1 MSKLF
6 SKISIFTFC
15 FLTFKVA
22 AFAQKDTSEYVPISA
37 FIDLDSFVVT
47 ATRKGF
53 DVDDFIELVRNDKS
67 FFLAFHNLRF
77 VDVAFENN
85 IQLFDKKGKT
95 KASYQSIS
103 KQTSDGRCREMQNFD
118 EEVTGNYFKRKKKY
132 RYYTATLYDRVF
144 FTNGRVCEDPN
155 ATTWQEGKSG
165 IEKHISELKKLIFS
179 PGEKADV
186 PLIGNK
192 TAIFEPKMRKY
203 YNYSI
208 TSKPYLNGA
217 DCYVFTAKVKDE
229 FQNKK
234 EGKTIIKYLETYFE
248 KETFQVLARNYQL
261 AASTTFYDF
270 NVTMRVKLTKVGD
283 KYFPE
288 TVEYDGQWDIPLKK
302 PEIAT
307 FTAKFDY
314 KK

>member
-6 SKISIFTFC
+6 LKTSILTITF
-15 FLTFKVA
+15 FSFNFHVI
-22 AFAQKDTSEYVPISA
+22 AQKDTSEYVPISA
-37 FIDLDSFVVT
+37 FVNLDSFVVT

-53 DVDDFIELVRNDKS
+53 NVDDFIELVRKDDS
-67 FFLAFHNLRF
+67 FFKAFHNLRF
-77 VDVAFENN
+77 VDATFQND
-85 IQLFDKKGKT
+85 IRLFDKKGKV
-95 KASYQSIS
+95 KASYRSNS
-103 KQTSDGRCREMQNFD
+103 VQTSDGRCREMQNFD
-118 EEVTGNYFKRKKKY
+118 EQVSGNYFKRKKKY

-144 FTNGRVCEDPN
+144 FTNGRVCENPD

-192 TAIFEPKMRKY
+192 TAIFEPKMRQY
-203 YNYSI
+203 YDYSI
-208 TSKPYLNGA
+208 SSKKYVNGA

-229 FQNKK
+229 FENKK

-270 NVTMRVKLTKVGD
+270 DVTMRVKLTKVGE

-288 TVEYDGQWDIPLKK
+288 TVEYDGQWDIPFKK
-302 PEIAT
+302 PEIAV
-307 FTAKFDY
+307 FTAKFVY
-314 KK
+314 

>member
-1 MSKLF
+1 MSNLF
-6 SKISIFTFC
+6 LNLSI
-15 FLTFKVA
+15 VA
-22 AFAQKDTSEYVPISA
+22 LAFFIQPSTSCAQNDTTEYVPISA
-37 FIDLDSFVVT
+37 FINLDSFVVT

-53 DVDDFIELVRNDKS
+53 DVDDFINLVREDDS
-67 FFLAFHNLRF
+67 FFRAFHNLRF
-77 VDVAFENN
+77 TNANFKND
-85 IQLFDKKGKT
+85 IQLFDKKGKI
-95 KASYQSIS
+95 KASYQSYAQ
-103 KQTSDGRCREMQNFD
+103 QTSDGRCREMQNID
-118 EEVTGNYFKRKKKY
+118 EQVKGNYFKRKKKY

-144 FTNGRVCEDPN
+144 FTKGKVCEDPT
-155 ATTWQEGKSG
+155 AATWQEGKSG

-192 TAIFEPKMRKY
+192 TAIFEPKMRQFY
-203 YNYSI
+203 DYSI
-208 TSKPYLNGA
+208 SSKTYLNGA

-270 NVTMRVKLTKVGD
+270 DVTMRVKLTKVGD

-288 TVEYDGQWDIPLKK
+288 TVEYDGRWDIPLKK

-307 FTAKFDY
+307 FKAEFEY
-314 KK
+314 

>member
-1 MSKLF
+1 MSNKLL
-6 SKISIFTFC
+6 KTSILTIILFTAMQVS
-15 FLTFKVA
+15 L
-22 AFAQKDTSEYVPISA
+22 AQKDTSEYVPISA

-53 DVDDFIELVRNDKS
+53 DVEDFIELVRKDDS
-67 FFLAFHNLRF
+67 FFRAFHNLRF
-77 VDVAFENN
+77 VDATFKND
-85 IQLFDKKGKT
+85 IQLFDKKGKV
-95 KASYQSIS
+95 KASYQSTS
-103 KQTSDGRCREMQNFD
+103 KQTSDGRCREMQNF
-118 EEVTGNYFKRKKKY
+118 EEQITGNYFKRKKKY
-132 RYYTATLYDRVF
+132 RYYTAQLYDRVF
-144 FTNGRVCEDPN
+144 FTNGRVCENPN
-155 ATTWQEGKSG
+155 ATTWQAGKSG

-208 TSKPYLNGA
+208 ASKQYLTGA
-217 DCYVFTAKVKDE
+217 DCYVFTAKVKE
-229 FQNKK
+229 EYQEKK

-270 NVTMRVKLTKVGD
+270 DVTMRVKLTKVGD

-302 PEIAT
+302 PEIAV
-307 FTAKFDY
+307 FKAQFDY
-314 KK
+314 

>member
-6 SKISIFTFC
+6 FKISI
-15 FLTFKVA
+15 LTFFITLKTHLS
-22 AFAQKDTSEYVPISA
+22 FAQKDTSEYVPISA
-37 FIDLDSFVVT
+37 FINLDSFVVT
-47 ATRKGF
+47 ATRQGF
-53 DVDDFIELVRNDKS
+53 DVDDFIELVREDDS
-67 FFLAFHNLRF
+67 FFKAFHNLRF
-77 VDVAFENN
+77 VNTTFKND
-85 IQLFDKKGKT
+85 IQLFDKKGKL
-95 KASYQSIS
+95 KASYQSYSQQI
-103 KQTSDGRCREMQNFD
+103 SDGRCREMQNFN
-118 EEVTGNYFKRKKKY
+118 ENTTGNYFKRRKKY

-144 FTNGRVCEDPN
+144 FTNGKVCEDPN
-155 ATTWQEGKSG
+155 AATWQEGKSG

-186 PLIGNK
+186 PLIGSK
-192 TAIFEPKMRKY
+192 TAIFEPKMRQY
-203 YNYSI
+203 YDYSI
-208 TSKPYLNGA
+208 SSKNYLNGA

-229 FQNKK
+229 FQDKK

-270 NVTMRVKLTKVGD
+270 DVTMRVKLTKVGD

-302 PEIAT
+302 PEIAV
-307 FTAKFDY
+307 FKAEFEY
-314 KK
+314 